1 MVYTSGKRIIAGKVS
16 SLNEWIEYV
25 EMDHLHHR
33 LASVLGGPKRSV
45 LLIQLVSM
53 CLGISAVA
61 LRYARTINSVLLII
75 QALMIILIL
84 TILERYGRTQVDK
97 GKS

>member
-1 MVYTSGKRIIAGKVS
+1 LYTSGKRIVARKVS
-16 SLNEWIEYV
+16 SPREWIEYV
-25 EMDHLHHR
+25 GKDHLHHR
-33 LASVLGGPKRSV
+33 LALVLGGAKRAVVV
-45 LLIQLVSM
+45 LLLLCM

-61 LRYARTINSVLLII
+61 LRYARTIDSVLLII